1 MQRFRDYLAK
11 RDRAPPLRGTTG
23 KSSAASAASK
33 GSVDPSSMQS
43 LDAASL
49 WLPADTNA
57 EVRASLFKE
66 FWDALV
72 AFRHRD
78 ILVVA
83 MCADHDE

>member
-1 MQRFRDYLAK
+1 MRRFRDYLAE
-11 RDRAPPLRGTTG
+11 RDRKPSPAG
-23 KSSAASAASK
+23 KWSSPTPASRR
-33 GSVDPSSMQS
+33 SVDRDSMRS

-57 EVRASLFKE
+57 SVRASLFKE
-66 FWDALV
+66 YWDALV

-83 MCADHDE
+83 MCANHDE